1 MRLLSAPFST
11 IMSMAM
17 AAATTAMLFSANASA
32 QAGNAPYP
40 GKPVMLVVPFTSGGP
55 NDEEFRTFLPRL
67 QESTKQSFVFDFKP
81 GAATTIGT
89 GYVAKAAPDGYTLLL
104 TNGSITIHP
113 NFYPDL
119 PYDVPGSFEPVT
131 QMTERYTILISSVA
145 ALPNVYNIPDLVAFG
160 KANPGVLNCGAA
172 GAGGVSH
179 IACVALASA
188 TGVPITPIQYK
199 GVSQGLI
206 DVIAGRTQLTL
217 GTIFVAQPG
226 IKAGKL
232 RAISALNARSKIFPE
247 LPTAIELGLDV
258 EYPTWLGVF
267 APAKTPA
274 AIVNKLNSELG
285 AAARAPEVVS
295 RVESQGSFIVA
306 SSPDVFRKKL
316 LAERA
321 RWKKIITEKGIKL
334 EE

>member
-1 MRLLSAPFST
+1 MKPLQTL
-11 IMSMAM
+11 
-17 AAATTAMLFSANASA
+17 ASA
-32 QAGNAPYP
+32 LAILATLASCPGAALGQGAYP
-40 GKPVMLVVPFTSGGP
+40 SKPVTLVVPFTSGGP
-55 NDEEFRTFLPRL
+55 NDEEFRLFLPRI
-67 QESTKQSFVFDFKP
+67 QESMKQSFVFDFKP
-81 GAATTIGT
+81 GATSTIGT
-89 GYVAKAAPDGYTLLL
+89 GYVAKAAPDGYTLLI

-119 PYDVPGSFEPVT
+119 PYDVPGSFEPIT

-145 ALPNVYNIPDLVAFG
+145 GLPEVRSIPDLVSWG
-160 KANPGVLNCGAA
+160 KAHPGQLNCGAA

-217 GTIFVAQPG
+217 GTIFVALPG

-232 RAISALNARSKIFPE
+232 RAIAALNARSKIFPE
-247 LPTAIELGLDV
+247 LPTAMELGLDV

-267 APAKTPA
+267 APARTPA
-274 AIVNKLNSELG
+274 AIVNKLNAEL
-285 AAARAPEVVS
+285 AAAAHAPEVVS

-306 SSPDVFRKKL
+306 SSPETFRKKL
-316 LAERA
+316 VTERA